1 MRILLNL
8 ANKQRMRATR
18 AAGRERGGGGHKECC
33 VVSLVLRDA
42 RDAVQRAGAEFLK
55 KVLNSQNVY
64 E

>member
-1 MRILLNL
+1 
-8 ANKQRMRATR
+8 MRATR